1 MFLLMVVALL
11 IAVAIAVAP
20 AAQAFR
26 MKLASYASGV
36 QFMLVSDD
44 LPKSFTGSNY
54 MRMNAPATE
63 GSVRII
69 RVVFIRHGQSVWNS
83 LFNSFGTTW
92 PIRVVKAIVFE
103 AIYLFMNPFDSVIID
118 SPLSSKGNL
127 EAEEL
132 ARFIRTANGKI
143 SFDANTSLV
152 VCSNL
157 RRAMETAL
165 VAMKPRISSTRERI
179 LVDSSLQECS
189 RNIDA
194 QTLSTERGKLVPFKM
209 AKMVS
214 PDEMGTYFDAHLNAG
229 NKTAAV
235 NVYGRIDEF
244 VRHLFGGSQADSYL
258 PATSSAPGNA
268 GLKEVIVVGHSVF
281 FRCFFRRFL
290 PPSSRHIS
298 KTSKLR
304 NCGVVA
310 FELLRNESTNEVYI
324 DESTITVLHKGFLTV

>member
-1 MFLLMVVALL
+1 MFLFMVFALL

-20 AAQAFR
+20 AAQALR
-26 MKLASYASGV
+26 MKLATYALAV
-36 QFMLVSDD
+36 QFMLVAND
-44 LPKSFTGSNY
+44 LPKTFTGSNY

-63 GSVRII
+63 GSKRAI

-92 PIRVVKAIVFE
+92 PIRILKAMVLEAMYFFLDPFE
-103 AIYLFMNPFDSVIID
+103 SVIID
-118 SPLSSKGNL
+118 SPLSSKGSL

-132 ARFIRTANGKI
+132 ARFIRTADGKI
-143 SFDANTSLV
+143 SFDTNTSLV

-165 VAMKPRISSTRERI
+165 LAMRPRISSTREKI
-179 LVDSSLQECS
+179 VVDSSLQEGS
-189 RNIDA
+189 RNMDA
-194 QTLSTERGKLVPFKM
+194 QTLSTERGKLVPCKM
-209 AKMVS
+209 GNLAS
-214 PDEMGTYFDAHLNAG
+214 PAELGAFFDAHLNAG
-229 NKTAAV
+229 NKTSDV
-235 NVYGRIDEF
+235 NVYGRMDEF
-244 VRHLFGGSQADSYL
+244 VRHLFDGSQPDSYL
-258 PATSSAPGNA
+258 PATFSALGNA
-268 GLKEVIVVGHSVF
+268 ELKEVIVVGHSSF

-298 KTSKLR
+298 KARKLR